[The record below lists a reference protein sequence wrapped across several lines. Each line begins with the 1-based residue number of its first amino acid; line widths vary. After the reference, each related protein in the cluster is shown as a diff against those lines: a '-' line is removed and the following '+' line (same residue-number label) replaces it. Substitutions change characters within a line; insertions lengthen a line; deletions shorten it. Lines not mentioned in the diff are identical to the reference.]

1 MDRVTP
7 CLHCWKR
14 IVPAPSS
21 TRRTELLCVVCD
33 KLDPIEIVEVKKWA
47 GGPPRP
53 TYLRDNPLNEL
64 CRSKPSEVMSRYST
78 SATKDGSTHVAFG
91 LRMALVSSDFGL
103 STISSCFLI

>member
-1 MDRVTP
+1 
-7 CLHCWKR
+7 
-14 IVPAPSS
+14 
-21 TRRTELLCVVCD
+21 VVCD
-33 KLDPIEIVEVKKWA
+33 KLDPIEMFEVKKWA
-47 GGPPRP
+47 DGPPRL

-91 LRMALVSSDFGL
+91 LRMALVSFDFGL